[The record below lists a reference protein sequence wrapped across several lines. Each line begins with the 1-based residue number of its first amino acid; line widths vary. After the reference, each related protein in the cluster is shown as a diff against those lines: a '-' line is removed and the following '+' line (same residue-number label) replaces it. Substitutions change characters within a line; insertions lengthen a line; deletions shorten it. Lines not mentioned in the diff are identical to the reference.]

1 MRGKVFLTSVFCV
14 FLSGVPLSAQL
25 PEPRLEPI
33 VGARMPALSP
43 DGSRIAFVYRGDI
56 WIAPSTGGHAVPLT
70 RHVAYD
76 AYPLW
81 SPDGK
86 WIAFASVRNGNWDIF
101 AIPVQGGA
109 PIQLTFHAQNE
120 IPSSWSRDG
129 RFIYYSASYDSNNPA
144 VVELEVATGKFRRV
158 AEDYNAINSPQI
170 SPDGK
175 TLIYGRYGF
184 PWWRP
189 RYTGS
194 AAMQVWAINL
204 QTNERRRLTNDQFQ
218 HLWTQWLPDGKTL
231 LTVTVAEKTP
241 DSPRLGERLPVFQ
254 DNARRTPNLWLIDV
268 ATGRKR
274 QLTQFVGGA
283 VRFPSVAYTTGDIAF
298 EYEGHLYLL
307 KAGQRQPQKLSFF
320 ASQDDAQSM
329 RQRELLTSGVE
340 EAEPS
345 PNGKQYAFRLRGDIW
360 LIDVEKPKATP
371 DKRNAEFAKRLT
383 DWAGNDSDFVW
394 SKDGKTLYFTSD
406 RNYYQ
411 QVYALNLDTLEVK
424 RLFDRPADVT
434 RLKLSPD
441 GKQLG
446 FWVSGSDGGL
456 FTLSLETGE
465 VKKVLHEPG
474 THWYGLGGGDFAW
487 SPDMRWLCV
496 QRRAPYGAWNLWI
509 LPADGSGTPVNITR
523 LNAFHGQ
530 PAWSPDGKYLFFFSN
545 RAGSALYALPLTR
558 ETARRDDK
566 DIQFEKPKE
575 GEPLEVKIDFEDIDQ
590 RIRRWNNQAPQA
602 DLTVASDGKIY
613 FISEGDIWQVSFDGS
628 ESKRLTSGG
637 GHSAL
642 RVSEDAKKLYF
653 IRNGELFVMNLA
665 ANNRIEKVE
674 FKADFE
680 FDAMA
685 LREAAFVQFWRA
697 YERGFYDPSMHGRDW
712 VAIRE
717 RYRPLLSGVSVPEEF
732 GMVLSMMVGELEGS
746 HTEVSPRSSATV
758 RSPNTPHLGFTIDYS
773 HRGRGLKVADVP
785 EGSPASFPDTRI
797 YPGEYVLKINGEPVQ
812 ANQRLWQLINDKGDR
827 TFEFLV
833 NRIPSEEGARVVRYK
848 PLSSAEWSELHYR
861 NRVNRLRKLVEERTN
876 GQVGYV
882 HIRAMGASDRE
893 RFEREFYEYAQGKKA
908 MIIDVRFNGGGNIAD
923 SLVDWLERKPYAY
936 YVPRDGLPN
945 VGPPLAID
953 MPMVVLM
960 NERSLSNG
968 EMFPYA
974 MRARKLAT
982 LIGWETPGYVI
993 WTWSLSLVDGTGA
1006 RMPQQG
1012 AYRIDGSNMENNGEK
1027 PDIAVWLSPEDWLS
1041 GRDPQLEKALEVLG
1055 RTIRAEAHP
1064 PTQ

>member
-1 MRGKVFLTSVFCV
+1 MRSRVLVLSVLCLL
-14 FLSGVPLSAQL
+14 LSSVSLFAQL
-25 PEPRLEPI
+25 PEPRTEPI
-33 VGARMPALSP
+33 VGARAPALSH
-43 DGSRIAFVYRGDI
+43 DGSQIAFVYRGDI
-56 WIAPSTGGHAVPLT
+56 WVAPSSGGRAVPIT
-70 RHVAYD
+70 RHIAYD
-76 AYPLW
+76 SSPLW

-86 WIAFASVRNGNWDIF
+86 WIAFASNRNGNWDIF
-101 AIPVQGGA
+101 AIPAQGGA
-109 PIQLTFHAQNE
+109 PIQLTFHAQSE

-129 RFIYYSASYDSNNPA
+129 RFLYYSASYDSENSA
-144 VVELEVATGKFRRV
+144 IIELEVATGKFRRV

-170 SPDGK
+170 APDGK
-175 TLIYGRYGF
+175 TLTYGRYGF

-194 AAMQVWAINL
+194 AAMQIWAINL
-204 QTNERRRLTNDQFQ
+204 QNSERRRITDDRFQ
-218 HLWTQWLPDGKTL
+218 HLWTQWLPDGKSL
-231 LTVTVAEKTP
+231 LTVTIAEKTP
-241 DSPRLGERLPVFQ
+241 DSPKMGERLPVFQ
-254 DNARRTPNLWLIDV
+254 DNPRRTPNLWVVD
-268 ATGRKR
+268 AASGRKR

-283 VRFPSVAYTTGDIAF
+283 VRYPSVAYNTGDIAF

-307 KAGQRQPQKLSFF
+307 KAGQQQSQKLSFI
-320 ASQDDAQSM
+320 ASQDDVQST
-329 RQRELLTSGVE
+329 RQRETLASGVE

-345 PNGKQYAFRLRGDIW
+345 PDGKHYAFRLRGDLW

-371 DKRNAEFAKRLT
+371 EKRNAEFAKRLT
-383 DWAGNDSDFVW
+383 DWAGDDSDFIW

-406 RNYYQ
+406 RNYHQ
-411 QVYALNLDTLEVK
+411 QLYALNLDTLEVK

-434 RLKLSPD
+434 YLRLSPD

-456 FTLSLETGE
+456 FTLNLETGE
-465 VKKVLHEPG
+465 AKKVLHEPG

-496 QRRAPYGAWNLWI
+496 QRRAAYGAWNLWI
-509 LPADGSGTPVNITR
+509 LPADGSGQPVNITR
-523 LNAFHGQ
+523 LNAFHNQ
-530 PAWSPDGKYLFFFSN
+530 PAWSPDGRYLFFFST
-545 RAGSALYALPLTR
+545 RAGNALYALPLTR

-566 DIQFEKPKE
+566 DIQYEKPKE

-590 RIRRWNNQAPQA
+590 RIRRWNNQAPQG

-613 FISEGDIWQVSFDGS
+613 FISEGDIWQVSYDGS
-628 ESKRLTSGG
+628 ESRRLTSGG
-637 GHSAL
+637 GHGAL
-642 RVSEDAKKLYF
+642 RVSADAKKLYF

-665 ANNRIEKVE
+665 ANNRIDKVE

-697 YERGFYDPSMHGRDW
+697 YERGFYDPGMHGRDW
-712 VAIRE
+712 AAIRE
-717 RYRPLLSGVSVPEEF
+717 RYRPLLSGVGVPEEF
-732 GMVLSMMVGELEGS
+732 GVVLSMMVGELEGS

-758 RSPNTPHLGFTIDYS
+758 RSPSTPHLGFTIDYS
-773 HRGRGLKVADVP
+773 HRGAGLKVAEVP
-785 EGSPASFPDTRI
+785 EGSPASFPETRI
-797 YPGEYVLKINGEPVQ
+797 HPGEYVLKINGEPVQ
-812 ANQRLWQLINDKGDR
+812 ADQKLWQRINDKGDR

-833 NRIPSEEGARVVRYK
+833 NRIPSEEGARVVKYK
-848 PLSSAEWSELHYR
+848 PISSGEWSELHYD
-861 NRVNRLRKLVEERTN
+861 NRVKRLRKLVEERTN

-882 HIRAMGASDRE
+882 HIRAMGGGDRE

-908 MIIDVRFNGGGNIAD
+908 MIIDVRFNGGGNVAD
-923 SLVDWLERKPYAY
+923 TLVDWLERKPYAY

-945 VGPPLAID
+945 IGPPNALD
-953 MPMVVLM
+953 MPMVVLL
-960 NERSLSNG
+960 NERSMSNG

-993 WTWSLSLVDGTGA
+993 WTWGLSLVDGTGA

-1012 AYRIDGSNMENNGEK
+1012 AFRIDGSNMENNGEK
-1027 PDIAVWLSPEDWLS
+1027 PDIAVWLSPEDWLND
-1041 GRDPQLEKALEVLG
+1041 RDPQLDKALEMLG
-1055 RTIRAEAHP
+1055 RAIRAER
-1064 PTQ
+1064 